1 MELIGR
7 ASFGEEPRR
16 EVAFSA
22 VGQERDEVLS
32 FKFGPFAQLE
42 RGP

>member
-7 ASFGEEPRR
+7 ASFGEKPRR
-16 EVAFSA
+16 EVAFSV
-22 VGQERDEVLS
+22 VGQERDDCLALE
-32 FKFGPFAQLE
+32 FGPFAQLK